1 MMMHHYPASIRNLI
15 NNITKLPGIGVKTAE
30 RLVLHILHAPR
41 EEAEAL
47 AQSIL
52 ELKNRIRSCRRCF
65 GLSDDEICK
74 ICSDPNR
81 AASIICVV
89 EQPGD
94 MAVVEKSGGFTGL
107 YHILQGVLSPMDGV
121 GPDNIRIKE
130 LMDKITHDP
139 TRNPVEEIILATST
153 NVEGESTASY
163 IAKLLENFP
172 VRVTRIASGIPIGS
186 DLKYVD
192 QMTMQRAL
200 KTRYVIK

>member
-1 MMMHHYPASIRNLI
+1 MIMHHYPASVRNLI
-15 NNITKLPGIGVKTAE
+15 KNISKLPGIGVKTAE

-41 EEAEAL
+41 KEAEAL

-65 GLSDDEICK
+65 GLSDDEICQ

-81 AASIICVV
+81 AASTVCVV

-94 MAVVEKSGGFTGL
+94 MAVIEKSGGFTGL

-121 GPDNIRIKE
+121 GPDDIRIKE
-130 LMDKITHDP
+130 LMVKITHDP
-139 TRNPVEEIILATST
+139 TRNPVEEIILATAT

-172 VRVTRIASGIPIGS
+172 VRVTRIASGVPIGS

>member
-1 MMMHHYPASIRNLI
+1 MIMHHYPASIRNLI
-15 NNITKLPGIGVKTAE
+15 KNITKLPGIGVKTAE

-65 GLSDDEICK
+65 GLSDAEICT
-74 ICSDPNR
+74 ICSNPNR
-81 AASIICVV
+81 VTSIVCVV

-94 MAVVEKSGGFTGL
+94 MAVIEKSGGFTGL

-121 GPDNIRIKE
+121 GPDDIRIKE
-130 LMDKITHDP
+130 LMDKITYDP
-139 TRNPVEEIILATST
+139 THAPIEEIILATAT
-153 NVEGESTASY
+153 NVEGEATASY
-163 IAKLLENFP
+163 IAKLLENHP
-172 VRVTRIASGIPIGS
+172 VKVTRIASGVPIGS